1 MKRRLSVLLAL
12 VMMFSATVAGPVSA
26 SPDGNNGNQNGD
38 IAHDD
43 NGMHIGVG
51 AGLGKFQN
59 LGLFPERRGLR

>member
-26 SPDGNNGNQNGD
+26 SPSGNNGNHNGD
-38 IAHDD
+38 MAHED

-51 AGLGKFQN
+51 GGLGKNQN

>member
-1 MKRRLSVLLAL
+1 LKKRLSVLLAL
-12 VMMFSATVAGPVSA
+12 IMMFCATVAGPASA
-26 SPDGNNGNQNGD
+26 SPDGNNGNHCGD
-38 IAHDD
+38 IAHED